1 MSKDFNKAFSKLME
15 QSFYRYRGVLFERTP
30 EGFRRNGV
38 FYKTTEEMDKFI
50 DEGGNAI
57 TDSLNR
63 LKK

>member
-1 MSKDFNKAFSKLME
+1 MSQDFNKSFAKIVE
-15 QSFYRYRGVLFERTP
+15 RSFYRYRGVLFERTK
-30 EGFRRNGV
+30 EGFSRNGF

-50 DEGGNAI
+50 DEASDGI